1 VNSFLKIFDL
11 LNDSKIWL
19 KLVFN
24 LSPSKA
30 TGSGYK
36 KYAKQQ
42 DGKCNP
48 GNLSPA
54 FDQLAGVPAR
64 IDHQHRIGTVGIE
77 D

>member
-1 VNSFLKIFDL
+1 
-11 LNDSKIWL
+11 
-19 KLVFN
+19 VFN
-24 LSPSKA
+24 LSPNKA

-42 DGKCNP
+42 DGKCNS

-54 FDQLAGVPAR
+54 FEQLVGVPAR